1 MELGKRSQYERIA
14 HLRRQVCELDEG
26 FIHQR
31 GPGSLAELDCAAV
44 RIHGIGVDE
53 QSFVRPRG
61 MNSYLRGIRKGAMEL
76 GKHGY
81 GQRHAIA
88 PHASGKVNQFGRAVA
103 DEDTLRIHIPLV
115 CQCRLQ
121 SISVRIGI
129 MNNPIERIHN
139 GLAHTWS
146 RPQRIDTGAEIENV
160 APVASEFGE
169 LPQRYVRRALQAYRK
184 PRDHQQA

>member
-1 MELGKRSQYERIA
+1 
-14 HLRRQVCELDEG
+14 
-26 FIHQR
+26 
-31 GPGSLAELDCAAV
+31 
-44 RIHGIGVDE
+44 
-53 QSFVRPRG
+53 
-61 MNSYLRGIRKGAMEL
+61 MEL

-88 PHASGKVNQFGRAVA
+88 PHASGKVNQFRRAVA

-129 MNNPIERIHN
+129 MNDPIERIHN

-160 APVASEFGE
+160 APVASE
-169 LPQRYVRRALQAYRK
+169 LASCRKDASAVRYRHTASPAISSK
-184 PRDHQQA
+184 HDT